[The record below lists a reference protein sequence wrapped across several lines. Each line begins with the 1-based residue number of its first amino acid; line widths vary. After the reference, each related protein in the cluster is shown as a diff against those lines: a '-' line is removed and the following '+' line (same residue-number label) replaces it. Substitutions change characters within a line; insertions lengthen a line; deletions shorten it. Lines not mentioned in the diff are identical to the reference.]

1 MSKMDYAVACKE
13 LRKHI
18 TLLLIHFDNEDEEG
32 WTGRRLVGYVDQIL
46 LAEAE
51 YS

>member
-32 WTGRRLVGYVDQIL
+32 CNKLLKIAKFVVEVDL
-46 LAEAE
+46 T
-51 YS
+51 

>member
-1 MSKMDYAVACKE
+1 MSKMDYAVACQE

-32 WTGRRLVGYVDQIL
+32 WTKLLKIAKFVVEVDL
-46 LAEAE
+46 K
-51 YS
+51 